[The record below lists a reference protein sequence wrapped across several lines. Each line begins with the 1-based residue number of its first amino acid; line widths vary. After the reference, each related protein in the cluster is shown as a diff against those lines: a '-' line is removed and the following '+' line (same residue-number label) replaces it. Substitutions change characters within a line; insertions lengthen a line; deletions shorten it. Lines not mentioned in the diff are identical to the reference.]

1 MKIRIEPYKAWS
13 GGAKALGQR
22 AGILRATKRQVTKHG
37 DFDTVINWGRSERRF
52 SGQYINLPENVLRAS
67 CKKASM
73 LAFKEAGVP
82 IPEFTTDRSVAQE
95 WVESGGHVI
104 ARTLLRA
111 SQGRGIALAGPEGS
125 EITAMRQ
132 VPAAPLYVR
141 YVKKASE
148 YRVHVAFGEVVD
160 VQQKKRRLEV
170 EDDKVN
176 WQIRNAHNGWVFA
189 RDSVVA
195 PDCVLAAAISAVSAL
210 GLDFGAVDIGYN
222 VKQNSAAVYEVNTA
236 PGLEGTTLETYYAAF
251 AKRLP
256 QLSGGAYRR
265 RRES

>member
-1 MKIRIEPYKAWS
+1 M
-13 GGAKALGQR
+13 
-22 AGILRATKRQVTKHG
+22 V
-37 DFDTVINWGRSERRF
+37 
-52 SGQYINLPENVLRAS
+52 
-67 CKKASM
+67 
-73 LAFKEAGVP
+73 AFKEAGVP

-111 SQGRGIALAGPEGS
+111 SQGRGIVLAGPEGS
-125 EITAMRQ
+125 EITAVRQ

-141 YVKKASE
+141 YAKKADE

-195 PDCVLAAAISAVSAL
+195 PDCVLAAAVSAVSAL

-265 RRES
+265 RRAS